1 MDSLESI
8 QSIQSVVLV
17 IHLILALA
25 IIGLVLLQRSEGG
38 GLGIGNSGG
47 IGNFASAKGTAT
59 ALTRMTAIFAL
70 GFFITSLSLGILAAR
85 QSTVSRGILEQVD
98 PETLKKAESEAPVQT
113 GPEISFS
120 PPEKLQETPAPT
132 AVEEEPSAPVAG
144 SENSKDP
151 QTNEKTPES
160 LPVTKEKTT
169 QDSPA
174 LEEKSEQKSAP
185 EASVT
190 PKQDGPKANDNSA
203 KPVDKTERK
212 KD

>member
-25 IIGLVLLQRSEGG
+25 IILLVLLQRSEGG

-47 IGNFASAKGTAT
+47 IGNFASARGTAN

-70 GFFITSLSLGILAAR
+70 GFFVTSLSLGILAAR

-113 GPEISFS
+113 GPEIEFS
-120 PPEKLQETPAPT
+120 PPEKLKETTPPQDQE
-132 AVEEEPSAPVAG
+132 EGPSAPVAG
-144 SENSKDP
+144 SSEKGNSP
-151 QTNEKTPES
+151 P
-160 LPVTKEKTT
+160 KEKTEEP
-169 QDSPA
+169 QKEQKEPLPQASA
-174 LEEKSEQKSAP
+174 EEKPEPTPAP
-185 EASVT
+185 EAPVT
-190 PKQDGPKANDNSA
+190 EKPDETKANDDSA
-203 KPVDKTERK
+203 KPAEKTEPK

>member
-1 MDSLESI
+1 M
-8 QSIQSVVLV
+8 QSVVLV

-47 IGNFASAKGTAT
+47 IGNFASAKGTAN

-98 PETLKKAESEAPVQT
+98 AETLKKAEAEAPVQT
-113 GPEISFS
+113 GPQIEFS
-120 PPEKLQETPAPT
+120 PPEKLQEAENPEGGT
-132 AVEEEPSAPVAG
+132 EDGPSAPVAG
-144 SENSKDP
+144 GEGSKDA
-151 QTNEKTPES
+151 QTPEKTSEP
-160 LPVTKEKTT
+160 LK
-169 QDSPA
+169 
-174 LEEKSEQKSAP
+174 EEKAPQDAVSLKESPEKVKPEEKATP
-185 EASVT
+185 EASV
-190 PKQDGPKANDNSA
+190 KQNPEETKAKDSPV
-203 KPVDKTERK
+203 KPADKTEPK